1 MSRFTAP
8 LVVTPTDD
16 YKRWIVLESTNRD
29 LESVT
34 TYDVG
39 TRSITFFGY
48 DIGEEGSGLS
58 IIVPTQFETD
68 FASIPWFAR
77 WLIKTWGRHTNP
89 AIIHDYLYRGG
100 KVNFK
105 SDFGKPVKVP
115 KDLLFPM
122 SRKNADQIMLEAM
135 EVMNVRKWRR
145 LVIYYGLRIG
155 GGFAWRRLRKQKTNA

>member
-8 LVVTPTDD
+8 LIVTPTED
-16 YKRWIVLESTNRD
+16 YKRWVVLESSSKDAKN
-29 LESVT
+29 EIK
-34 TYDVG
+34 YDMNA
-39 TRSITFFGY
+39 RSITFFGY
-48 DIGEEGSGLS
+48 DIGEEDSGLS
-58 IIVPTQFETD
+58 IIIPVAFETD

-100 KVNFK
+100 PISAPGGRWETFDRKYADKV
-105 SDFGKPVKVP
+105 
-115 KDLLFPM
+115 
-122 SRKNADQIMLEAM
+122 MLEAM

-155 GGFAWRRLRKQKTNA
+155 GGFAWRRLRK